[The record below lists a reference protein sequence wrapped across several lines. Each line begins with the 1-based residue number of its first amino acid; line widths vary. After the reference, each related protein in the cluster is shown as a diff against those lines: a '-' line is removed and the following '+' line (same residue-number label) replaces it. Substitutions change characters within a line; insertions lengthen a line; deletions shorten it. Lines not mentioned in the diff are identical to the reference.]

1 MTQIH
6 IKENSKN
13 IWSYAHI
20 PMYTGL
26 RVIFAYIREK
36 GIKSRV
42 QQIIGV
48 FRDDIGNIKSTILVH
63 GVQRVCRGI
72 GKTIN
77 VINHVW

>member
-13 IWSYAHI
+13 IWPFAHI
-20 PMYTGL
+20 PMYASL

-36 GIKSRV
+36 GIKSCV

-48 FRDDIGNIKSTILVH
+48 FRDDIGYIKGTIMVH

-72 GKTIN
+72 GKAMK
-77 VINHVW
+77 V